1 MELAL
6 GIALDENLRM
16 IEDSVAAACRRVPEV
31 LFDAEHFFDGYLAD
45 PDYALACLDAARQG
59 GARWIVLCDTN
70 GGRLPHE
77 IASVVE
83 RVAALIPPDQLGIHT
98 HNDTENAVANTIA
111 AVRAGARQVQG
122 TLNGLGERC
131 GNANLIALIPT
142 LMLKMGYATGV
153 SEAGLRRL
161 TEMSRAV
168 DERLNRIPDRHAAY
182 VGACAFTHKAGLHAS
197 AVAKDPS
204 SYEHVPPEVVGNQRH
219 VAVSDQAGRA
229 NLLTRLGEIGLD
241 APGEDRL
248 RELLGAVKEREADG
262 YAYEGAEA
270 SFELLARRTLGQVP
284 EFFRLSSF
292 RIIDER
298 RYNARNELVTLSEAT
313 IKVEVGAARRMI
325 VAEGNGPVHALDTA
339 LRQALSP
346 TYPALEHMHLADY
359 KVRILTP
366 EAGTGRGHPGDHRE
380 RRRRRSTLVD
390 RGRVD
395 QRDRCLLRRPA
406 RRHHLQAVRGRRRGG
421 ALNGRPPAA
430 TTRGPSTPVIIL
442 VRPQLGENVGTTAR
456 AMLNFGLTDL
466 RLVRP
471 QCGWPNAKA
480 LQAASGATEVLN
492 RLSVFDRVEDAAS
505 DLHRLYATTARPRD
519 LPKPVVTAAQAARE
533 ARAALQRG
541 EGVGILFGPERT
553 GLSNDD
559 LIYADAVV
567 SIPVNPD
574 FFSLNLAQAVLLVAY
589 EWFESGS
596 MFPIGGRL
604 IRPGGRPPRAS
615 STSCWNT

>member
-1 MELAL
+1 MAERIYLYDTTLRDGGQTHGVDFTMADKVAIAELLDQLGIDYVEGGWPGANPTDDGFFAHPPVLTRAKLCAFGMTRRAGRSAANDPGLATLLQSGTDAITLVGKSSACQVELAL
-6 GIALDENLRM
+6 GVELDENLRM
-16 IEDSVAAACRRVPEV
+16 IEDSVAEACRRVPEV
-31 LFDAEHFFDGYLAD
+31 LFDAEHFFDGYLSD
-45 PDYALACLDAARQG
+45 PQYALSCLDAARRG

-77 IASVVE
+77 IADIVE
-83 RVAALIPPDQLGIHT
+83 RIAALIPPDQLGIHT
-98 HNDTENAVANTIA
+98 HNDTENAVANTLA

-153 SEAGLRRL
+153 SAAGLRRL

-204 SYEHVPPEVVGNQRH
+204 SYEHVPPEAVGNQRH

-229 NLLTRLGEIGLD
+229 NLITRLREIGME
-241 APGEDRL
+241 APGENRL
-248 RELLGAVKEREADG
+248 RELLRAVKEREAGG

-313 IKVEVGAARRMI
+313 IKVEVGTARRMI

-346 TYPALEHMHLADY
+346 TYPALEQMHLADY

-366 EAGTGRGHPGDHRE
+366 EAGTAAV
-380 RRRRRSTLVD
+380 T
-390 RGRVD
+390 RVIIESAD
-395 QRDRCLLRRPA
+395 DS
-406 RRHHLQAVRGRRRGG
+406 GRRW
-421 ALNGRPPAA
+421 
-430 TTRGPSTPVIIL
+430 STVGVSTNVI
-442 VRPQLGENVGTTAR
+442 
-456 AMLNFGLTDL
+456 D
-466 RLVRP
+466 
-471 QCGWPNAKA
+471 
-480 LQAASGATEVLN
+480 AS
-492 RLSVFDRVEDAAS
+492 
-505 DLHRLYATTARPRD
+505 Y
-519 LPKPVVTAAQAARE
+519 
-533 ARAALQRG
+533 AALHDA
-541 EGVGILFGPERT
+541 ITYKLFVDGAE
-553 GLSNDD
+553 
-559 LIYADAVV
+559 AAH
-567 SIPVNPD
+567 
-574 FFSLNLAQAVLLVAY
+574 
-589 EWFESGS
+589 
-596 MFPIGGRL
+596 
-604 IRPGGRPPRAS
+604 
-615 STSCWNT
+615 

>member
-1 MELAL
+1 MTERLYLYDTTLRDGGQTHGVDFTIADKVAIAELLDQL
-6 GIALDENLRM
+6 GIDYVEGGWPGANPTDDRFFAERPALAHARLCAFGMTRRAGRSAANDPGLTALFQSETDAITLVGKSSAKQVELVLGIPLDENLRM
-16 IEDSVAAACRRVPEV
+16 IEDSVAAACQRVPEV
-31 LFDAEHFFDGYLAD
+31 LFDAEHFFDGYLGD

-77 IASVVE
+77 IAGIVE
-83 RVAALIPPDQLGIHT
+83 RVAASIPPEQLGIHA
-98 HNDTENAVANTIA
+98 HNDTANAVANSIA
-111 AVRAGARQVQG
+111 AVRAGVRQVQG

-161 TEMSRAV
+161 TEVSRAV
-168 DERLNRIPDRHAAY
+168 DERLNRNPDRHAAY

-229 NLLTRLGEIGLD
+229 NLLTRLGEIGLE
-241 APGEDRL
+241 ARGEDQL
-248 RELLGAVKEREADG
+248 RELLRAVKEREADG
-262 YAYEGAEA
+262 YVYEGAEA

-366 EAGTGRGHPGDHRE
+366 EAGTAAV
-380 RRRRRSTLVD
+380 T
-390 RGRVD
+390 RVIIESAD
-395 QRDRCLLRRPA
+395 GE
-406 RRHHLQAVRGRRRGG
+406 GRRW
-421 ALNGRPPAA
+421 
-430 TTRGPSTPVIIL
+430 STVGVSTNVI
-442 VRPQLGENVGTTAR
+442 
-456 AMLNFGLTDL
+456 D
-466 RLVRP
+466 
-471 QCGWPNAKA
+471 
-480 LQAASGATEVLN
+480 AS
-492 RLSVFDRVEDAAS
+492 
-505 DLHRLYATTARPRD
+505 Y
-519 LPKPVVTAAQAARE
+519 
-533 ARAALQRG
+533 AALHDA
-541 EGVGILFGPERT
+541 ITYKLFVDGAAAA
-553 GLSNDD
+553 N
-559 LIYADAVV
+559 
-567 SIPVNPD
+567 
-574 FFSLNLAQAVLLVAY
+574 
-589 EWFESGS
+589 
-596 MFPIGGRL
+596 
-604 IRPGGRPPRAS
+604 
-615 STSCWNT
+615 